1 MDEKIEQNE
10 CSSAS
15 GIRGFGMS
23 KESAAITVLDRVQ
36 SRLRTASFA
45 QSLHW
50 WTFGALVLAC
60 VSVTAVRLMGLI
72 PPARQHLQWLL
83 IFPAA
88 ASLAAAAFHRRVK
101 RTAAA
106 RAVDEHARTN
116 DLFLTLATL
125 SSSAGEYQPLV
136 EQSAANV
143 ATRIV
148 PAEVVPFRIERPMG
162 MQAGVLA
169 VLALIVWLM
178 PTLDPFGKV
187 EAATKVDKQKKEVEL
202 IRKVVKTREE
212 QLKSEVQIA
221 EDRESKI
228 GEQMKELMGALR
240 QMKPTE
246 KKANSEV
253 LQSNR
258 KSLNEL
264 WKNVSSEELREM
276 LSQSISDQ
284 QFGGSRAQKMNEW
297 LKQLQEGKSEKL
309 EQQLNK
315 AQETMEAML
324 EAKTPE
330 ERQKLASQLRKELQ
344 DLKKFSSEKA
354 GSPELENALNQ
365 AMKSLEA
372 MAARKPGEGEQDA
385 QEAEMSAEAEQA
397 LRESLELSKKE
408 LQELARS
415 AKDMKELDEALKTLL
430 QAENLNREGQLDGE
444 QCEGC
449 QSLEEYAKKYE
460 QMMAGMGTSGEA
472 ERNEPGAMQ
481 DEDDS
486 DPEGYKD
493 EKTKTQIQAG
503 KVLLSI
509 KTKEAATEKDFDPE
523 ELKKYESTITEIK
536 SGVQAAIENE
546 QIPPGYVD
554 GIKGYFDNLE
564 APSPPAKSDKK

>member
-1 MDEKIEQNE
+1 MLVDPN
-10 CSSAS
+10 AV
-15 GIRGFGMS
+15 
-23 KESAAITVLDRVQ
+23 TLLDRVQ

-45 QSLHW
+45 KSLHW

-60 VSVTAVRLMGLI
+60 VTVLTVRLMGLI
-72 PPARQHLQWLL
+72 PPAQQQLQWLL
-83 IFPAA
+83 IFPAI
-88 ASLAAAAFHRRVK
+88 ASLAAWMFHRRVE
-101 RTAAA
+101 RTTAA
-106 RAVDEHARTN
+106 RAVDLHAKTD

-125 SSSAGEYQPLV
+125 PSSAGEYQPLV
-136 EQSAANV
+136 EHSAAK
-143 ATRIV
+143 AAARIV
-148 PAEVVPFRIERPMG
+148 PAEVVPFKVERPIG
-162 MQAGVLA
+162 MQAGVLI
-169 VLALIVWLM
+169 VLAMLIWLL

-187 EAATKVDKQKKEVEL
+187 EAATKVEKKKKEVEL

-212 QLKSEVQIA
+212 QLKSEVKIA
-221 EDRESKI
+221 EERESKI

-240 QMKPTE
+240 KMKPAET
-246 KKANSEV
+246 KPNSQV

-258 KSLNEL
+258 QSLNEL

-297 LKQLQEGKSEKL
+297 LKQLQEGNSEQL
-309 EQQLNK
+309 QQQLNQ
-315 AQETMEAML
+315 AQETMESML

-330 ERQKLASQLRKELQ
+330 ERQKLASQLRKQLQ

-354 GSPELENALNQ
+354 GSPDLENALSQ
-365 AMKSLEA
+365 ALKSLEA
-372 MAARKPGEGEQDA
+372 MASKKPGEGE
-385 QEAEMSAEAEQA
+385 EGNEESEMSAEAQEA

-415 AKDMKELDEALKTLL
+415 AKDMKQLEEALKTLQ
-430 QAENLNREGQLDGE
+430 QAEKLNKDGQLDGE
-444 QCEGC
+444 ECEGC
-449 QSLEEYAKKYE
+449 KSLAEYAEKYKK
-460 QMMAGMGTSGEA
+460 MMAGRGTNGEA
-472 ERNEPGAMQ
+472 ERDTPGAMQ
-481 DEDDS
+481 EEDDS

-564 APSPPAKSDKK
+564 APK

>member
-1 MDEKIEQNE
+1 
-10 CSSAS
+10 
-15 GIRGFGMS
+15 MS
-23 KESAAITVLDRVQ
+23 TEPNALTLLNRVQ
-36 SRLRTASFA
+36 ARLRTASIA
-45 QSLHW
+45 KSLHW
-50 WTFGALVLAC
+50 WIFGALVLAC
-60 VSVTAVRLMGLI
+60 VSVAVVRLTGLI
-72 PPARQHLQWLL
+72 PPAQQHLQWLL

-88 ASLAAAAFHRRVK
+88 ATLAAWIFHRRVE

-106 RAVDEHARTN
+106 RAVDQHARTN

-136 EQSAANV
+136 EQSAAKV

-148 PAEVVPFRIERPMG
+148 PAEVVPYRIERPVG
-162 MQAGVLA
+162 IQAGVLMI
-169 VLALIVWLM
+169 LALIVWLL

-187 EAATKVDKQKKEVEL
+187 EAATKVEKQKKEVEL
-202 IRKVVKTREE
+202 IRKVVKTRDE
-212 QLKSEVQIA
+212 QLKTEVKVA
-221 EDRESKI
+221 EERDSKI
-228 GEQMKELMGALR
+228 NDQMKDLMGALR
-240 QMKPTE
+240 KMKPTE
-246 KKANSEV
+246 KKPNSQV
-253 LQSNR
+253 LQTNR
-258 KSLNEL
+258 ESLNEL

-297 LKQLQEGKSEKL
+297 LKQLQEGNSEQLQQQL
-309 EQQLNK
+309 EQ
-315 AQETMEAML
+315 AQETMASML
-324 EAKTPE
+324 EARTPE
-330 ERQKLASQLRKELQ
+330 ERQKLASQLRKQLQ

-354 GSPELENALNQ
+354 GSPDLENALSQ
-365 AMKSLEA
+365 ALKSLDA
-372 MAARKPGEGEQDA
+372 LAARKPGEGEEGA
-385 QEAEMSAEAEQA
+385 EEAEMSAEAQQA

-415 AKDMKELDEALKTLL
+415 AKDMKKLEEALNALQ
-430 QAENLNREGQLDGE
+430 QAEKLNKEGQLDGE

-449 QSLEEYAKKYE
+449 QSLAEYAEQYKK
-460 QMMAGMGTSGEA
+460 MMAGMGTEGEA
-472 ERNEPGAMQ
+472 QRNEPGAIQ

-523 ELKKYESTITEIK
+523 ELKKYENTITEIK

-554 GIKGYFDNLE
+554 GIKSYFDNLE
-564 APSPPAKSDKK
+564 TKDTPAAPGPANE

>member
-1 MDEKIEQNE
+1 
-10 CSSAS
+10 
-15 GIRGFGMS
+15 MS
-23 KESAAITVLDRVQ
+23 NQPTALTLLDRVQ
-36 SRLRTASFA
+36 VRLRTASFA
-45 QSLHW
+45 KSLHW

-60 VSVTAVRLMGLI
+60 VSVLVVRLMGLI
-72 PPARQHLQWLL
+72 PPARQQLPWLL

-88 ASLAAAAFHRRVK
+88 ASLAAWMFHRRVE

-106 RAVDEHARTN
+106 RAVDQHARTN

-136 EQSAANV
+136 EQSAAK
-143 ATRIV
+143 AAARIV
-148 PAEVVPFRIERPMG
+148 PAEVVPFKVERPMG
-162 MQAGVLA
+162 MQASVLA
-169 VLALIVWLM
+169 VLALLVWLL

-212 QLKSEVQIA
+212 QLKSEVQVA
-221 EDRESKI
+221 EERETKI
-228 GEQMKELMGALR
+228 GDQMKELMGALR
-240 QMKPTE
+240 KMKPAET
-246 KKANSEV
+246 KPNSQV
-253 LQSNR
+253 LQTNR
-258 KSLNEL
+258 QSLNEL

-297 LKQLQEGKSEKL
+297 LKQLQEGNSEQL
-309 EQQLNK
+309 QQQLNQ
-315 AQETMEAML
+315 AQETMESML

-330 ERQKLASQLRKELQ
+330 ERQKLASQLRKQLQ

-354 GSPELENALNQ
+354 GSPDLENALNQ
-365 AMKSLEA
+365 ALKSLEA
-372 MAARKPGEGEQDA
+372 IAAKKPGEGDEDA
-385 QEAEMSAEAEQA
+385 QEAEMSAEAQQA

-415 AKDMKELDEALKTLL
+415 AKDMKQLEEALKTLQ
-430 QAENLNREGQLDGE
+430 QAEKLNKEGQLDGE

-449 QSLEEYAKKYE
+449 KSLSAYAEKYK
-460 QMMAGMGTSGEA
+460 QMMAGRGTEGEA
-472 ERNEPGAMQ
+472 ERDTRGGIQE
-481 DEDDS
+481 EDDS

-493 EKTKTQIQAG
+493 EKSKTQIQAG

-509 KTKEAATEKDFDPE
+509 KTREAATEKDFDPE

-564 APSPPAKSDKK
+564 TTTPRTPTP

>member
-1 MDEKIEQNE
+1 MSNE
-10 CSSAS
+10 LNAL
-15 GIRGFGMS
+15 
-23 KESAAITVLDRVQ
+23 TLLDRVQ
-36 SRLRTASFA
+36 NRLKTASFA
-45 QSLHW
+45 RSLHR
-50 WTFGALVLAC
+50 WTLVALILAC
-60 VSVTAVRLMGLI
+60 LSVLAVRLMGLI
-72 PPARQHLQWLL
+72 PADREPLQWLL
-83 IFPAA
+83 VFPAVA
-88 ASLAAAAFHRRVK
+88 ALAAWLFHRRVEK
-101 RTAAA
+101 TAAA
-106 RAVDEHARTN
+106 RAVDQHARTQ

-125 SSSAGEYQPLV
+125 SSSAGQYQPLV
-136 EQSAANV
+136 EQAAAKV
-143 ATRIV
+143 ASRIV
-148 PAEVVPFRIERPMG
+148 PADVVPFKVERPMG
-162 MQAGVLA
+162 MQACVLA
-169 VLALIVWLM
+169 VLALLVWLL

-187 EAATKVDKQKKEVEL
+187 EAATKVEKQKKEIEI

-212 QLKSEVQIA
+212 QLKSEVQVA
-221 EDRESKI
+221 EERESKI
-228 GEQMKELMGALR
+228 ADQMKELMGALR
-240 QMKPTE
+240 QMKPAE
-246 KKANSEV
+246 KKPNSQV
-253 LQSNR
+253 LQTNR
-258 KSLNEL
+258 QSLNEL

-297 LKQLQEGKSEKL
+297 LKDLQEGNSEKL
-309 EQQLNK
+309 QQQLNK
-315 AQETMEAML
+315 AQEMMEAML

-354 GSPELENALNQ
+354 GSPELESALSQ
-365 AMKSLEA
+365 ALKSLEA
-372 MAARKPGEGEQDA
+372 VAGKKSEDGEEGAE
-385 QEAEMSAEAEQA
+385 EGEMSAESQAA

-415 AKDMKELDEALKTLL
+415 AKDLKKLEEALKTLQ
-430 QAENLNREGQLDGE
+430 QAEKLNSQGQLDGE

-449 QSLEEYAKKYE
+449 QAMSDYAAMYKK
-460 QMMAGMGTSGEA
+460 MTAGMGTQGEG
-472 ERNEPGAMQ
+472 ERDAPGGMQ
-481 DEDDS
+481 EEDDS

-554 GIKGYFDNLE
+554 GIKNYFDNLE
-564 APSPPAKSDKK
+564 SKK